1 MKNQMILFAFFL
13 LALVYPQETQS
24 QTLVTIDYVEHFQ
37 ENGTGIMSSQPILS
51 KTARINNKTAISF
64 DISYDENIPDSVSKC
79 LEVATDIWRNCLN
92 INSDYKIR
100 IKAVWDDLP
109 EEEDVKTTVSYTK
122 YNGYFYPT
130 SLYCSLI
137 NNLGTNGS
145 PDAIITINKNKN
157 WYCGYNADSDT
168 NYSSLAQA
176 MLRSVAVVLG
186 FGSSVN
192 KRVLSG
198 GREIVR
204 FSQTGPSLFDSLLV
218 SSNGAFLKNYSN
230 TGARQNIDLLKF
242 VTGQFGDVYI
252 SGINTND
259 SIYKMYTPPVYEN
272 NKSLIYLDN
281 QNSLMHHSLNNSF
294 RILQVDSVTANVLNK
309 LGWDIKNQQIGDFS
323 IVGDN
328 IPETGITSAYTS
340 HSFLIEGS
348 GKQFITNRKWTF
360 VLPSTDGSDVI
371 VKQSEGDLFFSTEE
385 IGQPNDY
392 HINING
398 DIYGK
403 IIFSGDINGK
413 PLRMVYN
420 LTLELRPEISIVDFN
435 KKTIDGYNSYNV
447 NCKVDYK
454 GAECLYVSLEEEY
467 SSLLRSQFVREPYLA
482 HFICSNISSN
492 YYAWIDIRAENKY
505 GSDIYTIEL
514 PPLSNSAKRKLSN
527 RIIPQKATE
536 NITSI
541 KVYNSNGF
549 YLKTIKDIK
558 ETISMSSGIYIL
570 NFYNGDTLVKS
581 SKLLK

>member
-1 MKNQMILFAFFL
+1 
-13 LALVYPQETQS
+13 
-24 QTLVTIDYVEHFQ
+24 
-37 ENGTGIMSSQPILS
+37 
-51 KTARINNKTAISF
+51 
-64 DISYDENIPDSVSKC
+64 
-79 LEVATDIWRNCLN
+79 
-92 INSDYKIR
+92 
-100 IKAVWDDLP
+100 
-109 EEEDVKTTVSYTK
+109 
-122 YNGYFYPT
+122 
-130 SLYCSLI
+130 
-137 NNLGTNGS
+137 
-145 PDAIITINKNKN
+145 
-157 WYCGYNADSDT
+157 
-168 NYSSLAQA
+168 
-176 MLRSVAVVLG
+176 
-186 FGSSVN
+186 
-192 KRVLSG
+192 
-198 GREIVR
+198 
-204 FSQTGPSLFDSLLV
+204 
-218 SSNGAFLKNYSN
+218 
-230 TGARQNIDLLKF
+230 
-242 VTGQFGDVYI
+242 
-252 SGINTND
+252 
-259 SIYKMYTPPVYEN
+259 MYTPPVYEN